1 LDLQPLDNIVWHCLT
16 GAHAGFA
23 RGTAGARR
31 YGPGFSPIVGFAS
44 PQAPDLA
51 AFAPHCEPGE
61 VLYCAAWST
70 PAPAGWAIDEET
82 SMAQLLWPGGP
93 PADDVALQ
101 TVRLGLAHVDAVL
114 ALVALTQPGPFGPR
128 TIELGDYYG
137 VFNDGRL
144 VAMAGERMSAGRLQE
159 ISAVCTHPAFQ
170 GRGLARRLVAKL
182 LRLQVG
188 RGQLPFLHVV
198 DENAAA
204 RRLYERMGFVHHQ
217 NLVVRVV
224 SRAPAVARAES

>member
-1 LDLQPLDNIVWHCLT
+1 LNLQPLDNIVWHCLT

-51 AFAPHCEPGE
+51 ALAPHCEPGE
-61 VLYCAAWST
+61 LLYCAAWST
-70 PAPAGWAIDEET
+70 PAPAGWTIDEET

-101 TVRLGLAHVDAVL
+101 TVRLGPAHFGAVL
-114 ALVALTQPGPFGPR
+114 ELVALTQPGPFGPR
-128 TIELGDYYG
+128 TPELGEYYG
-137 VFNDGRL
+137 VFEDGRL

-159 ISAVCTHPAFQ
+159 VSAVCTHPAFQ

-182 LRLQVG
+182 LRRQVG

-198 DENAAA
+198 DENTAA
-204 RRLYERMGFVHHQ
+204 RRLYERMGFEHHQ
-217 NLVVRVV
+217 DLVVRVIT
-224 SRAPAVARAES
+224 RTPAPAGTKA

>member
-1 LDLQPLDNIVWHCLT
+1 LNLQPLDNIVWHCLT

-51 AFAPHCEPGE
+51 ALAPHCEPGE

-70 PAPAGWAIDEET
+70 PAPAGWVIEDQT
-82 SMAQLLWPGGP
+82 SMAQMLWPGAAP
-93 PADDVALQ
+93 PGDGALPAI
-101 TVRLGLAHVDAVL
+101 RLGPEHVAAVL
-114 ALVALTQPGPFGPR
+114 ELVALTEPGPFGPR

-137 VFNDGRL
+137 VFDDGRL
-144 VAMAGERMSAGRLQE
+144 VAMAGERMSTGRLRE
-159 ISAVCTHPAFQ
+159 ISAVCTHPDFQ

-182 LRLQVG
+182 LRLQVRRG
-188 RGQLPFLHVV
+188 RLPFLHVV
-198 DENAAA
+198 DENADA
-204 RRLYERMGFVHHQ
+204 RRLYAHMGFVHHQ
-217 NLVVRVV
+217 DLVVRVIA
-224 SRAPAVARAES
+224 RAPAVADAAP

>member
-1 LDLQPLDNIVWHCLT
+1 MNLQPLDNIVWHCLT

-23 RGTAGARR
+23 RGSAGARR

-44 PQAPDLA
+44 AQAPDLA
-51 AFAPHCEPGE
+51 ALAPYCEPGE
-61 VLYCAAWST
+61 PLYCAGWSG
-70 PAPAGWAIDEET
+70 ASPAGWAIEEEA
-82 SMAQLLWPGGP
+82 SMAQMLWRGAP
-93 PADDVALQ
+93 PADDIALPA
-101 TVRLGLAHVDAVL
+101 VRLGLAHLAAVL
-114 ALVALTQPGPFGPR
+114 ELVALTQPGPFGPR

-137 VFNDGRL
+137 VFEDGRL
-144 VAMAGERMSAGRLQE
+144 VAMAGERMSAGRLRE
-159 ISAVCTHPAFQ
+159 ISAVCTHPEFQ

-198 DENAAA
+198 DENAHA

-217 NLVVRVV
+217 DLVVRVV
-224 SRAPAVARAES
+224 TRVPSPTSAKP

>member
-1 LDLQPLDNIVWHCLT
+1 MNLQPLDNIVWHCLT

-23 RGTAGARR
+23 RGTAGVRR

-44 PQAPDLA
+44 PQSPDLA
-51 AFAPHCEPGE
+51 ALAPHCKPGE

-82 SMAQLLWPGGP
+82 SMAQLLWPGGS

-101 TVRLGLAHVDAVL
+101 TVRLGPAHVGAVL
-114 ALVALTQPGPFGPR
+114 ELVALTQPGPFGPR
-128 TIELGDYYG
+128 TIELGEYYG
-137 VFNDGRL
+137 VFDDGRL

-217 NLVVRVV
+217 DLVVRVV
-224 SRAPAVARAES
+224 TPAPAVARAES